1 MVFSLFEESK
11 PMHKIQLK
19 NCTKVVIG
27 SRTDIEHAF
36 QIGNFMNML
45 FHRIIERNFE
55 NCFVAIHNL
64 SFSLSQLINY
74 CVHKVEDINAS
85 YGYEY
90 EFHRKEF
97 EIRIEALSDEL
108 ILLRS
113 LESTKNNF
121 PKDKIDENIRLS
133 VESLNGKYVQLAY
146 EIVHVFPD
154 YFELIEEKES

>member
-1 MVFSLFEESK
+1 MIFSLFEESK
-11 PMHKIQLK
+11 PTHKIQLK
-19 NCTKVVIG
+19 NCTKVIIG
-27 SRTDIEHAF
+27 SGTDIEHAF

-55 NCFVAIHNL
+55 NCFVAIYNL
-64 SFSLSQLINY
+64 SFSLNQLINY
-74 CVHKVEDINAS
+74 CVHRVEDIAAS
-85 YGYEY
+85 YEY

-108 ILLRS
+108 MLLRS
-113 LESTKNNF
+113 LESSKISF
-121 PKDKIDENIRLS
+121 FGIDKIDETISLS
-133 VESLNGKYVQLAY
+133 TKSLNGKYVQLAY